1 MRDMDLSFDRLQNDA
16 DGRVIFR
23 GVWGSHAFGTAT
35 PESDIDTLGVYVLE
49 TKAYLSLL
57 EPPAQVSDARNDNR
71 LYSLR
76 NFLALAANANPN
88 IRNSPRP
95 CKAN

>member
-1 MRDMDLSFDRLQNDA
+1 MELSFDALQNDSA
-16 DGRVIFR
+16 GRVIFR
-23 GVWGSHAFGTAT
+23 RVWGSHAFGTAT
-35 PESDIDTLGVYVLE
+35 PESDIDTLGLYVLE

-57 EPPAQVSDARNDNR
+57 EPPSQVSDARNDNR

-76 NFLALAANANPN
+76 NFLELAANANPN

-95 CKAN
+95 CQAN

>member
-1 MRDMDLSFDRLQNDA
+1 MELSFDTLQNDSA
-16 DGRVIFR
+16 GRVIFR

-49 TKAYLSLL
+49 TEAYLSLI
-57 EPPAQVSDARNDNR
+57 EPPSQISDARNDNR

-76 NFLALAANANPN
+76 NFLELAANANPN
-88 IRNSPRP
+88 IMNSPRP